1 MFRPQDTTPGPST
14 PPQPQP
20 GSNDSSEPGSSK
32 SDKDYKPDSQDV
44 QTDRVK
50 DLNGLLEN
58 NNKKERFAFRNEKPI
73 DDYPRQKIGEQMKL
87 LASGHSAQYDNKCY
101 ITHVV
106 FDR

>member
-1 MFRPQDTTPGPST
+1 M
-14 PPQPQP
+14 QP

-32 SDKDYKPDSQDV
+32 SDKDWKPDSQDV

-50 DLNGLLEN
+50 NLNGLLEKN
-58 NNKKERFAFRNEKPI
+58 DKKERFGFRNERPI

-101 ITHVV
+101 TKQT
-106 FDR
+106 FFNT

>member
-1 MFRPQDTTPGPST
+1 M
-14 PPQPQP
+14 QP
-20 GSNDSSEPGSSK
+20 GSNDSSDQPTSDPGSSK
-32 SDKDYKPDSQDV
+32 SDKDYKLDSQDV

-101 ITHVV
+101 TKYLL
-106 FDR
+106 FDT